1 MTRFKDLTGCRF
13 GLLSVIAPAPMP
25 NRVRWICRC
34 DCGTEKIVSGSNI
47 RRQISCGCAGSRTTI
62 GDRAKKH
69 GHSIGHKKSRTATAW
84 RNAKTRCFNTK
95 NAKYPSYGGRG
106 ITMCE
111 EWARDFRAFLRDMGE
126 CPDDLT
132 LERIDVNGNYEPRN
146 CVWISKPLQAK
157 NRRSNVKVNGLTLT
171 DYAANAGVPYRNLRR
186 RIINGET
193 PEQAVRWLIAKR
205 RHSEQNKRPT
215 RQN

>member
-1 MTRFKDLTGCRF
+1 
-13 GLLSVIAPAPMP
+13 
-25 NRVRWICRC
+25 
-34 DCGTEKIVSGSNI
+34 
-47 RRQISCGCAGSRTTI
+47 
-62 GDRAKKH
+62 
-69 GHSIGHKKSRTATAW
+69 
-84 RNAKTRCFNTK
+84 
-95 NAKYPSYGGRG
+95 
-106 ITMCE
+106 MCE

-146 CVWISKPLQAK
+146 CLWISKPLQAK

-171 DYAANAGVPYRNLRR
+171 DYATNAGVPYRNLRR